1 MALMYYLLT
10 DVLKELLR
18 LTLRV
23 LLFVHWMVPVN
34 VQLMDKKM
42 DSRFVVISLLRQC
55 CYFVVFELISQLMV
69 VMMMF

>member
-1 MALMYYLLT
+1 MALMYYLLM
-10 DVLKELLR
+10 DVLKVLLR

-23 LLFVHWMVPVN
+23 LLFVHWMVPVK

-55 CYFVVFELISQLMV
+55 CYFVVFELMSQLMV